1 MKNINFSIQSK
12 SCILISH
19 LFNEEKNKKS
29 IVINNI
35 SEALNYLDKGKFA
48 LIDSDK
54 IKSEFQKTFTKHQYY
69 KKNNNIIIEFGDNE
83 GKGLLFMNTK
93 EDLKYYDINNIF
105 VVDLSQY
112 KKNQFKLP
120 FFNDILICNNIK
132 EIFDNITNLVITSAI
147 NYNKKISPN
156 KKILSSS
163 YNTNNNVIPKK
174 KENQEIS
181 IEIKDVTK
189 LKPENKKKQINSMPR
204 QKSAPNKVDNNMKI
218 QNFQITKNDIN
229 IKHNFNIFKNKGI
242 QQKFGMPKILSFL
255 NNQGLSKQRSNN
267 NLKVNS
273 NLNFNN
279 INSNINSN
287 INQKANNNMIVSIKK
302 KNKIVMRQGSIM
314 NKENNIII
322 KKDPRNNENKP
333 EEPLNKIMKLNNLY
347 NQQNEIL
354 KNENSRLKESERELR
369 ILKDELI
376 VKKEELEKQIKYNNE
391 LKSTINGLKNNN
403 EKSKKSLDEEITK
416 KNKAIEKL
424 KKEINELHEKSR
436 EIIENQKNKDDKIKE
451 LQEKIQQLESQVKID
466 KEKISQKDKELN
478 NNKKIIKQLSE
489 EINKLK
495 ETIKIKDNEINKL
508 EKKIKELEEL
518 INKLKVNKNQ
528 SQLKLSLQN
537 IRNTEEELVNSTK
550 NDTDPNLITSK
561 QEYLENRKKNNKITI
576 VAKNI
581 ETDKNQN
588 ILNEKNIKGLKEKS
602 EEDKNK
608 LEEIQALKNEIINL
622 KKTLNS
628 LNKENNELK
637 NIEKELENKIFLLN
651 QKESE
656 ISNLKS
662 KNKELEKRN
671 ETQSKI
677 LNDYQSKISKCYNE
691 IENSNKKIE
700 DLTKQIKEFQNDD
713 NKRNINLANKE
724 KEINLRLNEINKKEK
739 ELNNKALFLENLE
752 NLLESENQKIQ
763 KTNLYIEQIMKEN
776 NNLKIQNNNLMQQNQ
791 QLQNQILNY
800 KQLFSKMQ
808 PNQNIPPNNMNSMVP
823 INQNLIL
830 PPNNNQQNNF
840 FMNFN
845 NQIINN
851 NNANMNKN
859 MINNNNNSHKV
870 VKKNI
875 EPEPIKLYAKPTLIG
890 LNNIGAT
897 CFMNATLQCLSQ
909 TEALT
914 NYFLKEKNK
923 TKIINN
929 NIAKENKNDYQL
941 SPVYLELIQKLW
953 EVNGPKSFSPNNF
966 MKRINDMNPLF
977 KRGEAGDAKDFII
990 FILEQLHRELKMPVK
1005 SSQNNK
1011 VEEIP
1016 LNQYDKMNAFNNFF
1030 EEFKKE
1036 TSILTDTF
1044 FGFNETTNI
1053 CLYCKNE
1060 YNSKGME
1067 NPICYNYGIFNVLIF
1082 PLEEVKNMKMNI
1094 LKQNNINMIQ
1104 NNQVNLYECF
1114 SYNEKTD
1121 LFTGENKNYCNIC
1134 KQLYDSHYTS
1144 KIFISPNVLILI
1156 LNRGKNNIFK
1166 VKLDF
1171 QQTIDI
1177 TDFIIQKEKPRI
1189 KYNLYGVITHL
1200 GESGPNAHFVASCK
1214 SPVDGNWY
1222 RYNDAFVDPIN
1233 NFQKDVYDYG
1243 NPYILFYQK
1252 V

>member
-1 MKNINFSIQSK
+1 MG
-12 SCILISH
+12 
-19 LFNEEKNKKS
+19 
-29 IVINNI
+29 INNI

-54 IKSEFQKTFTKHQYY
+54 ISLELQKTLTKHQYY
-69 KKNNNIIIEFGDNE
+69 KKNNNIIIELGNND
-83 GKGLLFMNTK
+83 GKGLLFMNTT
-93 EDLKYYDINNIF
+93 EELKNWDINNIF
-105 VVDLSQY
+105 IVDFSMY
-112 KKNQFKLP
+112 KKNQFKLTC
-120 FFNDILICNNIK
+120 FDEILKYNNIK
-132 EIFDNITNLVITSAI
+132 EIFDNLNDIVIIPAI
-147 NYNKKISPN
+147 NIINNSSQK

-163 YNTNNNVIPKK
+163 YNSNSNYNNYSNNKYAIPNNENKK
-174 KENQEIS
+174 IS
-181 IEIKDVTK
+181 IEIKNVTK
-189 LKPENKKKQINSMPR
+189 IKPENKKRQINSMPR
-204 QKSAPNKVDNNMKI
+204 QKSAPNKVDNNMNI
-218 QNFQITKNDIN
+218 QNFPITKNDIN
-229 IKHNFNIFKNKGI
+229 IKRNFNIFKNKGI
-242 QQKFGMPKILSFL
+242 QKKFSKPKIFSFL
-255 NNQGLSKQRSNN
+255 NKQELSKQKSNN
-267 NLKVNS
+267 FLKVKS
-273 NLNFNN
+273 DLNMNN
-279 INSNINSN
+279 INSN
-287 INQKANNNMIVSIKK
+287 ANNNIIQNVNNNMNVNIKK
-302 KNKIVMRQGSIM
+302 KNKIIMMQGSIM

-333 EEPLNKIMKLNNLY
+333 EEQLNKFMRLNNLY
-347 NQQNEIL
+347 NQQHILLNDENLIL
-354 KNENSRLKESERELR
+354 KKSEKELQN
-369 ILKDELI
+369 LKDELNG
-376 VKKEELEKQIKYNNE
+376 KKEELAKQINSNNE
-391 LKSTINGLKNNN
+391 LKLLIKGLKNTN
-403 EKSKKSLDEEITK
+403 ENLKKRLEEEITK
-416 KNKAIEKL
+416 KDKEIEKL
-424 KKEINELHEKSR
+424 KREINELQEKGR
-436 EIIENQKNKDDKIKE
+436 EIIENKKNKDNKIKA
-451 LQEKIQQLESQVKID
+451 LQEKIQQLESQIKID
-466 KEKISQKDKELN
+466 REKITQQDKELI
-478 NNKKIIKQLSE
+478 NNKNIIKQLRE
-489 EINKLK
+489 EINQLK

-508 EKKIKELEEL
+508 EKRIKELEEL
-518 INKLKVNKNQ
+518 INELKVNKNQ
-528 SQLKLSLQN
+528 PQLKLSIQN
-537 IRNTEEELVNSTK
+537 TQKTQNTEIELVNSTK
-550 NDTDPNLITSK
+550 TDTDPNLITSK
-561 QEYLENRKKNNKITI
+561 QEYLENRKKNSKITI

-588 ILNEKNIKGLKEKS
+588 TLNEKNIKGLKEKRQ
-602 EEDKNK
+602 EDKNK
-608 LEEIQALKNEIINL
+608 QEEIQALKNEIINL
-622 KKTLNS
+622 KKALNS

-808 PNQNIPPNNMNSMVP
+808 PNQNIPPNNMNNMVP

-851 NNANMNKN
+851 NNADMNKN